1 MTKPDTPQDIK
12 ELVINGMTYEQRC
25 EIIDWID
32 EVSSNRGENFYLI
45 GSEDEANALASAIV
59 GIVEIGHGAVVYSR
73 NRLIRAFME
82 YNDWSEEDAIDWYE
96 YNTVRSLEYLQND
109 KEVICPPVIVSEPD

>member
-1 MTKPDTPQDIK
+1 MTKPDTPRDIK
-12 ELVINGMTYEQRC
+12 KLVINGMTYEQRC

-32 EVSSNRGENFYLI
+32 EVSSNRDENFYLI

-59 GIVEIGHGAVVYSR
+59 GVVEVGHGAVVYSR

-109 KEVICPPVIVSEPD
+109 KEVTCPPVIVSEPD